1 MLLRWWAHAYN
12 QHPLAMAII
21 EQLRF
26 EHIALCEKVL
36 RQLPAW
42 FGIEQA
48 IRNYASDLERCDG
61 LVATVDGTVVA
72 FVGLKR
78 YGSHSIELNVIGVLP
93 EYRRKGMGSQLIE
106 AVENLASESGVQFLH
121 TKTLSASVPYE
132 PYEQTRKFWRAMGFL
147 PLDEHLLWGSSN
159 PCLVLI
165 KALR

>member
-26 EHIALCEKVL
+26 EHIASCEKVL

-93 EYRRKGMGSQLIE
+93 EYRRKGMGSHLIE
-106 AVENLASESGVQFLH
+106 AVEPSVGVRCAVLAHQD
-121 TKTLSASVPYE
+121 SVCV
-132 PYEQTRKFWRAMGFL
+132 R
-147 PLDEHLLWGSSN
+147 
-159 PCLVLI
+159 
-165 KALR
+165 ALRAV